1 MSKKLI
7 KPYIEIKMIKKSFV
21 VFLFLQI
28 FLMSKAIT
36 FENKIL
42 IKVDNEIITSIDILN
57 ESNYLK
63 AMNENLQDLDK
74 NQLWKISLKSLTKD
88 KIKKIELL
96 NNIEKIELDL
106 DNSNQIITSI
116 YKRFGYESLRDFKDH
131 LILFNVNYKFFE
143 EKVAIETL
151 WNELIYARFHN
162 KIFIDKDRLK
172 KEIEKNNKK
181 KIKTFLLSE
190 IVFDTSDKVPIEEKY
205 ELIKKEI
212 DQSDFQKAAL
222 TYSISNSS
230 SSGGDL
236 GWVNE
241 NMINIKLKN
250 EISNL
255 EIGEL
260 SKPIIIPGGALILR
274 IEDMKEI
281 ENKINLKEKL
291 DELVRYSTNEQL
303 NQFSNIYFNKIKKNI
318 KINEL

>member
-1 MSKKLI
+1 
-7 KPYIEIKMIKKSFV
+7 MIKRSVLF
-21 VFLFLQI
+21 FLFLQI
-28 FLMSKAIT
+28 FLISKATT

-131 LILFNVNYKFFE
+131 LISFNVNYKFFE

>member
-1 MSKKLI
+1 
-7 KPYIEIKMIKKSFV
+7 
-21 VFLFLQI
+21 
-28 FLMSKAIT
+28 MSKAIT

-63 AMNENLQDLDK
+63 AMNKNLQDIDK
-74 NQLWKISLKSLTKD
+74 DQLWKISLNSLTKD

-106 DNSNQIITSI
+106 DSSNQIITSI
-116 YKRFGYESLRDFKDH
+116 YKRFGYNNLRDFKDH
-131 LILFNVNYKFFE
+131 LISFDVNYKFFE

-151 WNELIYARFHN
+151 WNELIYAKFYN
-162 KIFIDKDRLK
+162 KIFIDKDKLK
-172 KEIEKNNKK
+172 REIEKNNQK
-181 KIKTFLLSE
+181 KIKSFLLSE
-190 IVFDTSDKVPIEEKY
+190 IVFDTSDKMPIEEKY
-205 ELIKKEI
+205 KLIKKEI

-241 NMINIKLKN
+241 DMISKKLKN
-250 EISNL
+250 EILNL
-255 EIGEL
+255 EIGKL
-260 SKPIIIPGGALILR
+260 SKPIIIPGGALIIR
-274 IEDMKEI
+274 IENIKEI
-281 ENKINLKEKL
+281 ENKINLEEKL
-291 DELVRYSTNEQL
+291 NELVRYSTNKQL
-303 NQFSNIYFNKIKKNI
+303 NQFSNIYFNKVKKNI

>member
-1 MSKKLI
+1 
-7 KPYIEIKMIKKSFV
+7 MIKRSVLF
-21 VFLFLQI
+21 FLFLQI
-28 FLMSKAIT
+28 FLISKATT

-131 LILFNVNYKFFE
+131 LISFNVNYKFFE

-241 NMINIKLKN
+241 DMISKKLKN
-250 EISNL
+250 EILNL
-255 EIGEL
+255 EIGKL

-274 IEDMKEI
+274 IENIKEI
-281 ENKINLKEKL
+281 ENKINLEEKL
-291 DELVRYSTNEQL
+291 NELVRYSTNKQL
-303 NQFSNIYFNKIKKNI
+303 NQFSNIYFNKVKKNI